1 MVEIG
6 FEDQNGPISSTASV
20 LHQAVPTAN
29 DGHLLAGSHERARLK
44 DPMELAAI
52 VGMCGLS
59 LALGVGGTRAIFGAM
74 FLMMPARASEDSLS
88 APSA

>member
-1 MVEIG
+1 
-6 FEDQNGPISSTASV
+6 
-20 LHQAVPTAN
+20 
-29 DGHLLAGSHERARLK
+29 
-44 DPMELAAI
+44 MELAAI

-88 APSA
+88 APSAWTPPQRQARTIGSSSA